1 MVYRSL
7 GELGKNVSKPQEGK
21 WSSYLVLHESVGN
34 EKIGVENYS
43 KVFMMGRAKTI
54 PNKVVRVI
62 RKEELI

>member
-1 MVYRSL
+1 M
-7 GELGKNVSKPQEGK
+7 GKNVSKPQEGK

-62 RKEELI
+62 RKE